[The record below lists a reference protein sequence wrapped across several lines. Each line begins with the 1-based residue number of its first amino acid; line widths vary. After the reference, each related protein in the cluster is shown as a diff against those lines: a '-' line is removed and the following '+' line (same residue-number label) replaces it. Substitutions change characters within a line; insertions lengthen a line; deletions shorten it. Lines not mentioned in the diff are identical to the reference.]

1 MQKINNIH
9 DRNFYQ
15 LIDSISSL
23 SEENLL
29 FKIKFNYSFLPKN
42 IKTSLEN
49 YFDKYKFWGSL
60 HEDNLDYDEIERKAK
75 TIKKHI
81 KDFVWLYEKLE
92 DDSSK
97 FLLYAILN
105 NFINYDFTS
114 LQKTLNQKY
123 HHYFDFDILP
133 KMKEEV
139 FADIGSYTGD
149 TVLDFIKCYG
159 ENSYKKIYCYEITT
173 DIIPTLKNNL
183 INYKNIEIK
192 SLAVSNKSKTLY
204 VDENSTSNSANKTKN
219 KGKIKIEAKSLD
231 EDIKEKIS
239 LIKMDIEGDEEL
251 ALMGA
256 KKHIQNDTPKLLI
269 SLYHNNNHYFKLP
282 KLIYSYNKNYKFYLR
297 NYGGN
302 LYPTEIVLFAIPK
315 DCNA

>member
-15 LIDSISSL
+15 LVDSISNL
-23 SEENLL
+23 NEEELL

-49 YFDKYKFWGSL
+49 YFDKYKFWGNL

-183 INYKNIEIK
+183 KNYKNIEIR

-204 VDENSTSNSANKTKN
+204 IDENSTSNSANKTKN

-231 EDIKEKIS
+231 EDVKEKIS

>member
-9 DRNFYQ
+9 DKNFYQ

-60 HEDNLDYDEIERKAK
+60 HGDNLDYDEIERKAK

-97 FLLYAILN
+97 FLLHAILN

-204 VDENSTSNSANKTKN
+204 IDENSTSNSANKTKN

-315 DCNA
+315 DSNA

>member
-42 IKTSLEN
+42 IKISLEN

-204 VDENSTSNSANKTKN
+204 IDENSTSNSANKTKN

-231 EDIKEKIS
+231 EDVKEKIS

-251 ALMGA
+251 ALIGA

-302 LYPTEIVLFAIPK
+302 FYPTEIVLFALPK
-315 DCNA
+315 Q

>member
-9 DRNFYQ
+9 DKNFYQ

-97 FLLYAILN
+97 FLLHAILN

-159 ENSYKKIYCYEITT
+159 VNSYKKIYCYEITT

-231 EDIKEKIS
+231 EDVKEKIS

-256 KKHIQNDTPKLLI
+256 KKHIQNGTPKLLI

>member
-75 TIKKHI
+75 TIKNHNN
-81 KDFVWLYEKLE
+81 DFVWLYEKLE

-97 FLLYAILN
+97 FLLHAILN

-133 KMKEEV
+133 KMEEEV

-159 ENSYKKIYCYEITT
+159 EKSYKKIYCYEITN

-204 VDENSTSNSANKTKN
+204 IDENSTSNSANKTKN

-231 EDIKEKIS
+231 EDVKEKIS

-315 DCNA
+315 NCTA

>member
-97 FLLYAILN
+97 FLLHAILN

>member
-75 TIKKHI
+75 TIKNHNN
-81 KDFVWLYEKLE
+81 DFVWLYEKLE

-97 FLLYAILN
+97 FLLHAILN

-133 KMKEEV
+133 KMEEEV

-159 ENSYKKIYCYEITT
+159 EKSYKKIYCYEITT

-204 VDENSTSNSANKTKN
+204 IDENSTSNSANKTKN

-231 EDIKEKIS
+231 EDVKEKIS

-315 DCNA
+315 NCTA

>member
-49 YFDKYKFWGSL
+49 YFDKYKFWGNL

-204 VDENSTSNSANKTKN
+204 IDENSTSNSANKTKN

-231 EDIKEKIS
+231 EDVKEKIS

>member
-1 MQKINNIH
+1 MQKIINIH
-9 DRNFYQ
+9 DKNFYQ
-15 LIDSISSL
+15 LVDSISNL
-23 SEENLL
+23 NEEELL

-97 FLLYAILN
+97 FLLYAVLN

-123 HHYFDFDILP
+123 CHYFDFDILP

-204 VDENSTSNSANKTKN
+204 IDENSTSNSANKTKN

-231 EDIKEKIS
+231 EDVKEKIS

>member
-204 VDENSTSNSANKTKN
+204 IDENSTSNSANKTKN

-231 EDIKEKIS
+231 EDVKEKIS

-315 DCNA
+315 NCTA

>member
-15 LIDSISSL
+15 LIDSISIL
-23 SEENLL
+23 SEEELL

-60 HEDNLDYDEIERKAK
+60 HEDNLDYNEIERKAK

-97 FLLYAILN
+97 FLLYALLN

-133 KMKEEV
+133 KMEEEV

-159 ENSYKKIYCYEITT
+159 EKSYKKIYCYEITN

-204 VDENSTSNSANKTKN
+204 IDENTTSNSANKTKN

-231 EDIKEKIS
+231 EDVKEKIS

>member
-9 DRNFYQ
+9 DKNFYQ
-15 LIDSISSL
+15 LVDSISNL
-23 SEENLL
+23 NEEELL

-75 TIKKHI
+75 TIKNHI
-81 KDFVWLYEKLE
+81 NDFVWLYGKLE

-97 FLLYAILN
+97 FLLHAILN

>member
-97 FLLYAILN
+97 FLLHAILN

-315 DCNA
+315 NCTA

>member
-75 TIKKHI
+75 TIKNHNN
-81 KDFVWLYEKLE
+81 DFVWLYEKLE

-97 FLLYAILN
+97 FLLHAILN

-133 KMKEEV
+133 KMEEEV

-204 VDENSTSNSANKTKN
+204 IDENSTSNSANKTKN

-231 EDIKEKIS
+231 EDVKEKIS

-315 DCNA
+315 NCTA

>member
-9 DRNFYQ
+9 DKNFYQ

-97 FLLYAILN
+97 FLLHAILN

-256 KKHIQNDTPKLLI
+256 KKHIQNDTPKLLV

-315 DCNA
+315 NCTA

>member
-75 TIKKHI
+75 TIKNHNN
-81 KDFVWLYEKLE
+81 DFVWLYEKLE

-97 FLLYAILN
+97 FLLHAILN

-204 VDENSTSNSANKTKN
+204 IDENSTSNSANKTKN

-231 EDIKEKIS
+231 EDVKEKIS

-315 DCNA
+315 NCTA

>member
-15 LIDSISSL
+15 LVDSISNL

-97 FLLYAILN
+97 FLLHAILN

-159 ENSYKKIYCYEITT
+159 EKSYKKIYCYEITN

-204 VDENSTSNSANKTKN
+204 IDENTTSNSANKTKN

>member
-15 LIDSISSL
+15 LVDSISNL
-23 SEENLL
+23 NEEELL

-49 YFDKYKFWGSL
+49 YFDKYKFWGNL

-183 INYKNIEIK
+183 KNYKNIEIK

-204 VDENSTSNSANKTKN
+204 IDENSTSNSANKTKN

-231 EDIKEKIS
+231 EDVKEKIS

>member
-9 DRNFYQ
+9 DKNFYQ

-97 FLLYAILN
+97 FLLHAILN

-123 HHYFDFDILP
+123 HQYFDFDILP

-256 KKHIQNDTPKLLI
+256 KKHIQNDTPKLLV

-315 DCNA
+315 NCTA

>member
-9 DRNFYQ
+9 DKNFYQ
-15 LIDSISSL
+15 LVDSISSL
-23 SEENLL
+23 SEEDLL

-75 TIKKHI
+75 TIKNHI
-81 KDFVWLYEKLE
+81 NDFVWLYEKLE

-97 FLLYAILN
+97 FLLHAILN

-159 ENSYKKIYCYEITT
+159 ENSYKTIYCYEITT

-204 VDENSTSNSANKTKN
+204 LDENSTSNSANKTKN

-231 EDIKEKIS
+231 EDVKEKIS

-315 DCNA
+315 NSNA

>member
-9 DRNFYQ
+9 DKNFYQ
-15 LIDSISSL
+15 LVDSISNL
-23 SEENLL
+23 NEEELL

-75 TIKKHI
+75 TKKKHI

-204 VDENSTSNSANKTKN
+204 IDENSTSNSANKTKN
-219 KGKIKIEAKSLD
+219 KGKIKIEAKS
-231 EDIKEKIS
+231 
-239 LIKMDIEGDEEL
+239 
-251 ALMGA
+251 
-256 KKHIQNDTPKLLI
+256 
-269 SLYHNNNHYFKLP
+269 
-282 KLIYSYNKNYKFYLR
+282 
-297 NYGGN
+297 
-302 LYPTEIVLFAIPK
+302 
-315 DCNA
+315 

>member
-9 DRNFYQ
+9 DKNFYQ
-15 LIDSISSL
+15 LVDSISSL
-23 SEENLL
+23 SEEDLL

-97 FLLYAILN
+97 FLLHAILN

-204 VDENSTSNSANKTKN
+204 IDENSTSNSANKTKN

-231 EDIKEKIS
+231 EDVKEKIS

-256 KKHIQNDTPKLLI
+256 KKHIQNDTPKLLV

-315 DCNA
+315 NCTA

>member
-15 LIDSISSL
+15 LIDSISNL
-23 SEENLL
+23 NEEELL

-97 FLLYAILN
+97 FLLHAILN

-204 VDENSTSNSANKTKN
+204 LDENSTSNSANKTKN

-231 EDIKEKIS
+231 EDVKEKIS

>member
-9 DRNFYQ
+9 DKNFYQ

-60 HEDNLDYDEIERKAK
+60 HGDNLDYDEIERKAK

-97 FLLYAILN
+97 FLLHAILN

-149 TVLDFIKCYG
+149 TVLDFINCYG

-204 VDENSTSNSANKTKN
+204 LDENSTSNSANKTKN

-231 EDIKEKIS
+231 EDVKEKIS

-315 DCNA
+315 DSNA

>member
-9 DRNFYQ
+9 DKNFYQ
-15 LIDSISSL
+15 LVDSISSL
-23 SEENLL
+23 SEEDLL

-49 YFDKYKFWGSL
+49 YFDKYKFWGNL

-97 FLLYAILN
+97 FLLHAILN

-204 VDENSTSNSANKTKN
+204 IDENSTSNSANKTKN

-231 EDIKEKIS
+231 EDVKEKIS

-256 KKHIQNDTPKLLI
+256 KKHIQNGTPKLLI

>member
-9 DRNFYQ
+9 DKNFYQ

-60 HEDNLDYDEIERKAK
+60 HGDNLDYDEIERKAK

-97 FLLYAILN
+97 FLLHAILN

-204 VDENSTSNSANKTKN
+204 LDENSTSNSANKTKN

-231 EDIKEKIS
+231 EDVKEKIS

-256 KKHIQNDTPKLLI
+256 KKHIQNGTPKLLI

>member
-75 TIKKHI
+75 TIKNHI
-81 KDFVWLYEKLE
+81 NDFVWLYEKLE

-97 FLLYAILN
+97 FLLHAILN

-133 KMKEEV
+133 KMEEEV

-159 ENSYKKIYCYEITT
+159 EKSYKKIYCYEITN

-204 VDENSTSNSANKTKN
+204 IDENSTSNSANKTKN

-231 EDIKEKIS
+231 EDVKEKIS

-315 DCNA
+315 NCTA

>member
-9 DRNFYQ
+9 DKNFYQ

-49 YFDKYKFWGSL
+49 YFDKYKFWGNL

-97 FLLYAILN
+97 FLLHAILN

-204 VDENSTSNSANKTKN
+204 IDENSTSNSANKTKN

-231 EDIKEKIS
+231 EDVKEKIS

-251 ALMGA
+251 ALMGT

-315 DCNA
+315 NCTA

>member
-15 LIDSISSL
+15 LIDSISIL
-23 SEENLL
+23 SEEELL

-42 IKTSLEN
+42 IKTSLEI

-75 TIKKHI
+75 TIKNHI
-81 KDFVWLYEKLE
+81 NDFVWLYEKLE

-97 FLLYAILN
+97 FLLHAILN

-149 TVLDFIKCYG
+149 TILDFIKCYG

-231 EDIKEKIS
+231 EDVKEKIS

>member
-9 DRNFYQ
+9 DKNFYQ
-15 LIDSISSL
+15 LVDSISSL
-23 SEENLL
+23 SEEDLL

-81 KDFVWLYEKLE
+81 KDFVWLYGKLE

-97 FLLYAILN
+97 FLLHAILN

-149 TVLDFIKCYG
+149 TILDFIKCYG

-231 EDIKEKIS
+231 EDVKEKIS

-282 KLIYSYNKNYKFYLR
+282 KLIYSYNKNYKSYLR

-315 DCNA
+315 NSNA

>member
-97 FLLYAILN
+97 FLLHAILN

-204 VDENSTSNSANKTKN
+204 IDENSTSNSANKTKN

-231 EDIKEKIS
+231 EDVKEKIS

>member
-9 DRNFYQ
+9 DKNFYQ
-15 LIDSISSL
+15 LVDSISNL
-23 SEENLL
+23 NEEELL

-42 IKTSLEN
+42 IKTSLEI
-49 YFDKYKFWGSL
+49 YFDKYKFWGNL

-75 TIKKHI
+75 TIKNHI
-81 KDFVWLYEKLE
+81 NDFVWLYEKLE

-97 FLLYAILN
+97 FLLHAILN

-204 VDENSTSNSANKTKN
+204 IDENSTSNSANKTKN

-315 DCNA
+315 DSNA

>member
-9 DRNFYQ
+9 DKNFYQ

-97 FLLYAILN
+97 FLLHAILN

-204 VDENSTSNSANKTKN
+204 LDENSTSNSANKTKN

-231 EDIKEKIS
+231 EDVKEKIS

>member
-15 LIDSISSL
+15 LIDSISNL
-23 SEENLL
+23 NEEELL

-75 TIKKHI
+75 TIKNHI
-81 KDFVWLYEKLE
+81 NDFVWLYGKLE

-97 FLLYAILN
+97 FLLHAILN

-204 VDENSTSNSANKTKN
+204 IDENSTSNSANKTKN

-231 EDIKEKIS
+231 EDVKEKIS

-251 ALMGA
+251 ALMGT

>member
-1 MQKINNIH
+1 M
-9 DRNFYQ
+9 
-15 LIDSISSL
+15 
-23 SEENLL
+23 
-29 FKIKFNYSFLPKN
+29 
-42 IKTSLEN
+42 EN

-60 HEDNLDYDEIERKAK
+60 HGDNLDYDEIERKAK
-75 TIKKHI
+75 TIKNHI
-81 KDFVWLYEKLE
+81 NDFVWLYEKLE

-97 FLLYAILN
+97 FLLHAILN

-123 HHYFDFDILP
+123 HHYYDFDILP

-173 DIIPTLKNNL
+173 DIIPTLKNNI

-192 SLAVSNKSKTLY
+192 SLAYSNKTKTLY
-204 VDENSTSNSANKTKN
+204 LDENSTSNSANKTKN

-231 EDIKEKIS
+231 EDVKEKIS

>member
-9 DRNFYQ
+9 DKNFYQ
-15 LIDSISSL
+15 LVDSISNL
-23 SEENLL
+23 NEEELL

-60 HEDNLDYDEIERKAK
+60 HEDNLDNDEIERKAK
-75 TIKKHI
+75 TIKNHI
-81 KDFVWLYEKLE
+81 NDFVWLYEKLE

-97 FLLYAILN
+97 FLLHAILN

-231 EDIKEKIS
+231 EDVKEKIS

>member
-9 DRNFYQ
+9 DKNFYQ

-75 TIKKHI
+75 TIKNHI
-81 KDFVWLYEKLE
+81 NDFVWLYEKLE

-97 FLLYAILN
+97 FLLHAILN

-231 EDIKEKIS
+231 EDVKEKIS

-315 DCNA
+315 NSNA

>member
-15 LIDSISSL
+15 LIDSISIL
-23 SEENLL
+23 SEEELL

-42 IKTSLEN
+42 IKTSLEI

-75 TIKKHI
+75 TIKNHI
-81 KDFVWLYEKLE
+81 NDFVWLYENLE

-97 FLLYAILN
+97 FLLHAILN

-149 TVLDFIKCYG
+149 TILDFIKCYG

-231 EDIKEKIS
+231 EDVKEKIS

>member
-9 DRNFYQ
+9 DKNFYQ
-15 LIDSISSL
+15 LVDSISNL
-23 SEENLL
+23 NEEELL

-60 HEDNLDYDEIERKAK
+60 HGDNLDYDEIERKAK

-97 FLLYAILN
+97 FLLHAILN

-204 VDENSTSNSANKTKN
+204 IDENSTSNSANKTKN

-315 DCNA
+315 DSNA

>member
-9 DRNFYQ
+9 DKNFYQ
-15 LIDSISSL
+15 LVDSISSL
-23 SEENLL
+23 SEEDLL

-97 FLLYAILN
+97 FLLYAVLN

-139 FADIGSYTGD
+139 FVDIGSYTGD

-159 ENSYKKIYCYEITT
+159 ENSYKKIYCYEITN

-192 SLAVSNKSKTLY
+192 SLAVSNKSKALY

-231 EDIKEKIS
+231 EDVKEKIS

-315 DCNA
+315 NSNA